1 MHKFFFLFNFM
12 REEVARNL
20 VSLIVELPRKPF
32 PGAYTKFYHVYEIF
46 STINSGRSAVLND
59 YWICKQT
66 KEAQI

>member
-1 MHKFFFLFNFM
+1 M

-20 VSLIVELPRKPF
+20 VSRQPF

-46 STINSGRSAVLND
+46 STINSGRSAVLNA